1 VRIARGGRRR
11 SRARRGRIEEQA
23 YERLIWFPA
32 GPDHREGDVM
42 IRIRFAAGLLAAM
55 AVASP
60 AAGTPLDTLVAAER
74 AFSALSVEKGMKE
87 AFLANLAPDAVVFRP
102 APVNGVSVWRART
115 NPAATLIW
123 TPDFAEISGDGD
135 LGVTSGPWEF
145 RPAPE
150 RDQPTAYGHFNTVW
164 RRDQDGA
171 WKVAADIGV
180 SHEKSAIALDAVE
193 LSPGPEHPKPE
204 PLPPDFGGLAYGG
217 TAFGRGGVSML
228 GGGPGYVPLGDR
240 LMAAAVTGMMTAER
254 ELAFVTR
261 NHGAERA
268 YAENAAAD
276 VRVFREHSPP
286 MVGLAASA
294 GVLAKRA
301 RRVEI
306 VPDRH
311 GMASS
316 RDLGYSYGLLVSRAT
331 ASARPDTVSYLH
343 VWRRDG
349 DAWKLALD
357 VENEFA
363 KRK

>member
-1 VRIARGGRRR
+1 M
-11 SRARRGRIEEQA
+11 
-23 YERLIWFPA
+23 L
-32 GPDHREGDVM
+32 
-42 IRIRFAAGLLAAM
+42 RIRFAAGLLAAL
-55 AVASP
+55 ALAP
-60 AAGTPLDTLVAAER
+60 AAAGGTPLDTLVAAER

-87 AFLANLAPDAVVFRP
+87 AFLGNLARDAVVFRP
-102 APVNGVSVWRART
+102 RPVNGVNVWRART

-123 TPDFAEISGDGD
+123 TPDFAEISGDAD

-150 RDQPTAYGHFNTVW
+150 RNQPTAYGHFNTVW

-180 SHEKSAIALDAVE
+180 AHDKPATSLDAVE
-193 LSPGPEHPKPE
+193 LTRGPDHPKPE
-204 PLPPDFGGLAYGG
+204 PLPPDFGSLSYGG
-217 TAFGRGGVSML
+217 GAFHGGGVGFRGGGISIA
-228 GGGPGYVPLGDR
+228 GGGPGYVPLADR
-240 LMAAAVTGMMTAER
+240 LMAQAVTGMMTAER
-254 ELAFVTR
+254 ELVFVTR
-261 NHGAERA
+261 NQGAERA
-268 YAENAAAD
+268 YAQNAADD
-276 VRVFREHSPP
+276 VRVFREDHAP

-294 GVLAKRA
+294 SALAKRS

-316 RDLGYSYGLLVSRAT
+316 RDLGYSYGLLVSRPT

-343 VWRRDG
+343 VWRRLGDG
-349 DAWKLALD
+349 PWKLALD
-357 VENEFA
+357 VENEFP